1 MFTDLQA
8 ILKDFKRELDKISSL
23 CVEHESRYINSQKMD
38 QETLKAVSRIDQTIE
53 KLLSNH
59 QNAVLNQLS
68 LSDTIRN
75 WAISQKVENHRSY
88 TLTSVFKISGISKLN
103 SLKLNL
109 FKSTL
114 SLSISAYCQ
123 IQKTSQFLESAVSI
137 ILEFSIDHNINV
149 IQSLSDDFLIVNNDK
164 ESETSLI
171 EAGKKCPRLAVLLTS
186 IVFNPNF
193 TDLKYKKSDEV
204 LKSWLRVVLNWIGEG
219 SSNNSWIFSVFIWK
233 VNKSA
238 NLTQTSVSL
247 VPIYEI
253 LRFIVVFETK
263 LSQTDEI
270 PLNEGNKSESHD
282 ETSKNIA
289 KLNYYLLTCIRGTSQ
304 ALKKT
309 PGSSNANSINPN
321 SINPI
326 FQPYL
331 PILSHI
337 QYEKILDEMVKN
349 LDENTDCRDSMN
361 RLAQITAVSLAQHG
375 NTVMPESVRASAK
388 KLPMQNTTLLEI
400 VAKNE

>member
-1 MFTDLQA
+1 
-8 ILKDFKRELDKISSL
+8 
-23 CVEHESRYINSQKMD
+23 
-38 QETLKAVSRIDQTIE
+38 
-53 KLLSNH
+53 
-59 QNAVLNQLS
+59 
-68 LSDTIRN
+68 
-75 WAISQKVENHRSY
+75 
-88 TLTSVFKISGISKLN
+88 
-103 SLKLNL
+103 
-109 FKSTL
+109 
-114 SLSISAYCQ
+114 
-123 IQKTSQFLESAVSI
+123 
-137 ILEFSIDHNINV
+137 V

-171 EAGKKCPRLAVLLTS
+171 ESGRKCPRLAVLLTS

-204 LKSWLRVVLNWIGEG
+204 LKSWLRVVLNWIGEPN
-219 SSNNSWIFSVFIWK
+219 SSNSNNSWIFSVFIWK
-233 VNKSA
+233 LNKSA
-238 NLTQTSVSL
+238 NLTQSSVSL

-263 LSQTDEI
+263 LSQTDETGENS
-270 PLNEGNKSESHD
+270 LNEGNKTESYNQ
-282 ETSKNIA
+282 TSKNIA
-289 KLNYYLLTCIRGTSQ
+289 KLNYYLLTCIRGSSQ

-361 RLAQITAVSLAQHG
+361 RLAQVTAVSLAQHG

>member
-1 MFTDLQA
+1 MFTDLQP
-8 ILKDFKRELDKISSL
+8 ILKDFKRELDKISSI

-53 KLLSNH
+53 KLLSS
-59 QNAVLNQLS
+59 QNAILNQLS

-75 WAISQKVENHRSY
+75 WAISQKVEAHRSY

-171 EAGKKCPRLAVLLTS
+171 ESGKKCPRLAVLLTS

-204 LKSWLRVVLNWIGEG
+204 LKSWLRVVLNWIGAQ
-219 SSNNSWIFSVFIWK
+219 WPISV
-233 VNKSA
+233 
-238 NLTQTSVSL
+238 
-247 VPIYEI
+247 Y
-253 LRFIVVFETK
+253 R
-263 LSQTDEI
+263 
-270 PLNEGNKSESHD
+270 
-282 ETSKNIA
+282 
-289 KLNYYLLTCIRGTSQ
+289 R
-304 ALKKT
+304 
-309 PGSSNANSINPN
+309 
-321 SINPI
+321 
-326 FQPYL
+326 
-331 PILSHI
+331 
-337 QYEKILDEMVKN
+337 
-349 LDENTDCRDSMN
+349 
-361 RLAQITAVSLAQHG
+361 
-375 NTVMPESVRASAK
+375 
-388 KLPMQNTTLLEI
+388 
-400 VAKNE
+400 